1 MTVTNA
7 KINEVSGATAR
18 LGAWTAKL
26 RCEDIPDQVRE
37 HTKLCLL
44 DGFAC
49 GLFGSRQPWG
59 RIAAEVAPNLGDGTA
74 SLWGSDARC
83 GPAMAAMANGTAIHG
98 FELDDIH
105 VRSLIHPGAATIPT
119 VFALAEVRM
128 SSGAD
133 FLSAVVA
140 GYEVGLR
147 VGICAGVPHGLKGYH
162 PTGTVGCLA
171 SSAGAANILRLDS
184 EAATNALGIGA
195 TQAAGLYGARLGAMV
210 KRFHAGAA
218 AQAGV
223 TAGLLAERGF
233 TGSPDVLEAPFG
245 GFMST
250 LTDDAD
256 LAVLTDGL
264 GDHWEAAEVGFKA
277 YASCASTHTIIDGL
291 DDLCRRGLR
300 PDNLEIL
307 QIRMTTIGASN
318 VGWNYRP
325 AGVVAAQMNGYY
337 AAAVKLLDGD
347 AFIDQY
353 REDRLDDPRIQR
365 LIRKIDIRADPDLD
379 RGGAAQRHAS
389 RIRATLTDGRVLETH
404 VAQRKGSPHNPMRPE
419 EIIDKFRRVSSVVL
433 SDAGAEELLGY
444 TLDIERAASLNRI
457 SDLLR
462 GQRA

>member
-1 MTVTNA
+1 MTVTNT
-7 KINEVSGATAR
+7 KIDEVSGATAR

-26 RCEDIPDQVRE
+26 RYEDIPGPVRE
-37 HTKLCLL
+37 HAKLCLL

-59 RIAAEVAPNLGDGTA
+59 RIAADTAPQLGDGAA
-74 SLWGSDARC
+74 SLWGSGARC

-105 VRSLIHPGAATIPT
+105 VRSLIHPGAATIPA
-119 VFALAEVRM
+119 VFALAEVRAN
-128 SSGAD
+128 SGED
-133 FLSAVVA
+133 FLSAIIA

-171 SSAGAANILRLDS
+171 SSAGAANILRLDP

-195 TQAAGLYGARLGAMV
+195 TQAAGLYAARLGAMV

-233 TGSPDVLEAPFG
+233 TGSPDILEAPFG

-264 GDHWEAAEVGFKA
+264 GDHWEVAAVGFKA

-291 DDLCRRGLR
+291 DELSRRGLS
-300 PDNLEIL
+300 PDNLENL

-318 VGWNYRP
+318 VGWSYRP

-337 AAAVKLLDGD
+337 AAAVKILDGD

-353 REDRLDDPRIQR
+353 REDRLDDPEIRR
-365 LIRKIDIRADPDLD
+365 LIGKIDIRADPDLD
-379 RGGAAQRHAS
+379 RAGAAQRHAS
-389 RIRATLTDGRVLETH
+389 RIKATLTDGRILETH
-404 VAQRKGSPHNPMRPE
+404 VTQRKGSPHNPMRAE
-419 EIIDKFRRVSSVVL
+419 EIIDKFRKVSSVVL
-433 SDAGAEELLGY
+433 SEAGAEELLGY
-444 TLDIERAASLNRI
+444 TLDIERVENLDRLGE
-457 SDLLR
+457 LLR